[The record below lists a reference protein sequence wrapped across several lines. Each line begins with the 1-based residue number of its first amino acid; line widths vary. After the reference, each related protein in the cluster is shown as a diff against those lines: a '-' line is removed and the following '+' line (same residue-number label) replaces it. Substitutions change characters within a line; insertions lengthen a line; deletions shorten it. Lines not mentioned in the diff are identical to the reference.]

1 MGQDQPETEE
11 GQAVRHLRFRV
22 ISFAGNGSRV
32 QRHMMGLAIGTAVL
46 FVLAGTLGVLQAD
59 RAVAPIG
66 GGTSAI
72 SGAQLVR
79 WIAPELSYWS
89 AFVQASDDGK
99 TRGGSLLHLI
109 VGVDPSRPRTFL
121 SRELPGYAQFAGE
134 EATLM
139 AAGDAQP
146 LDEVSGAFPSRDSSG
161 ATGPVLMPPAPPS
174 EGPKSTPSAPNASPD
189 AKPALST
196 GGRRVV
202 FIYHT
207 HPRESF
213 LPELPGKDQP
223 NSAMD
228 AKVNVTLVGRHLAKA
243 LEARGIGTVVDTT
256 DFTGQLLKEGK
267 PYALSYA
274 VSIQK
279 VKEVMAANRDI
290 TFIFDVHRDAVGR
303 EKTTLTMNGKTY
315 AKLYFIIGKGNPHW
329 EKNQAFAEQ
338 LHRAINARYPGLSR
352 GIKPFEKTPWRNG
365 EYNQHVS
372 PRALTVEIGGVEN
385 TLEECYRTAELFAD
399 VIATVY
405 WDAVK
410 VQAPAE
416 KGGDGR

>member
-1 MGQDQPETEE
+1 M
-11 GQAVRHLRFRV
+11 RHLRFRV
-22 ISFAGNGSRV
+22 ISVVGGSPRV
-32 QRHMMGLAIGTAVL
+32 QRQMIGLAIGVAVL

-66 GGTSAI
+66 GTSSI
-72 SGAQLVR
+72 LSGAQLIR
-79 WIAPELSYWS
+79 WVAPEMSYWS
-89 AFVQASDDGK
+89 AYAHTTGGGK
-99 TRGGSLLHLI
+99 GWSGSLFHLL

-134 EATLM
+134 EAVLL

-146 LDEVSGAFPSRDSSG
+146 PAGALAGMPLQDASGAPE
-161 ATGPVLMPPAPPS
+161 PAPPPPPP
-174 EGPKSTPSAPNASPD
+174 EQPKPSPSDEKASPD
-189 AKPALST
+189 AKPALTT

-213 LPELPGKDQP
+213 LPELPGKDHP

-228 AKVNVTLVGRHLAKA
+228 VKVNVTLIGRHLAKA

-256 DFTGQLLKEGK
+256 DFTGQLMKEGK

-274 VSIQK
+274 ASIKK

-290 TFIFDVHRDAVGR
+290 TFIFDIHRDAVKR

-329 EKNQAFAEQ
+329 EKNHAFAEQ
-338 LHRAINARYPGLSR
+338 LHKAINERYPGLSR

-365 EYNQHVS
+365 EYNQHVL
-372 PRALTVEIGGVEN
+372 PRALTVEVGGVEN

-399 VIATVY
+399 VIADVY

-416 KGGDGR
+416 KGEVHR

>member
-1 MGQDQPETEE
+1 M
-11 GQAVRHLRFRV
+11 RHLRFRV
-22 ISFAGNGSRV
+22 ISVAGNGLRV

-59 RAVAPIG
+59 RVVAPLG
-66 GGTSAI
+66 GGSSAL

-89 AFVQASDDGK
+89 AHVQASDDGK
-99 TRGGSLLHLI
+99 TWGGSLLHLL

-134 EATLM
+134 EATLL
-139 AAGDAQP
+139 AAGDAQSP
-146 LDEVSGAFPSRDSSG
+146 DDASGDFPSQDVSGAP
-161 ATGPVLMPPAPPS
+161 GPVPTPPAPPPD
-174 EGPKSTPSAPNASPD
+174 GPKPSPSEPNASPD

-213 LPELPGKDQP
+213 LPELPGKDHP

-256 DFTGQLLKEGK
+256 DFTGQLMKEGK

-303 EKTTLTMNGKTY
+303 EKTTLTLNGKSY

-399 VIATVY
+399 VIADAY

-416 KGGDGR
+416 KGGARR